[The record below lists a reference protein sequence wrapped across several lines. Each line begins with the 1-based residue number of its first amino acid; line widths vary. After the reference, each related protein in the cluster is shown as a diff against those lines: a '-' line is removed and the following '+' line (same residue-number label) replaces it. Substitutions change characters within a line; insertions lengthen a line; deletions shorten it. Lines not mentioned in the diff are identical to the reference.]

1 MDGDIVPQWPFSPA
15 KYSKSRERPVA
26 AVQKP
31 VIRANLIIRGGRL
44 PAAEFAALAA
54 PHAQQ
59 VAQELARAVQLSR
72 GAIGLP
78 R

>member
-1 MDGDIVPQWPFSPA
+1 KNRQ
-15 KYSKSRERPVA
+15 RPVA
-26 AVQKP
+26 AVEKP
-31 VIRANLIIRGGRL
+31 VIRASLTIRGGRL

-59 VAQELARAVQLSR
+59 VARELACAVQLSH